1 MGFSLKIFTLFSP
14 SHEPRLLDGRRGTA
28 ARQADTADD
37 DHHHAADLRGSL
49 SSLSRG
55 HQRLMKHICRKV
67 GHARIL
73 GRMVSLSAEAGRREL
88 DPGAA
93 ELFRRAEG
101 EREHFRTFRSGRV
114 EGAVEHFE
122 KAAAADENKNDEQ
135 EIMGEKE

>member
-1 MGFSLKIFTLFSP
+1 MWTFPLKFSHFSLLPTK
-14 SHEPRLLDGRRGTA
+14 PRLLDGRRGTA
-28 ARQADTADD
+28 ARQADADD

-73 GRMVSLSAEAGRREL
+73 GRMVSLGAEAGRREL